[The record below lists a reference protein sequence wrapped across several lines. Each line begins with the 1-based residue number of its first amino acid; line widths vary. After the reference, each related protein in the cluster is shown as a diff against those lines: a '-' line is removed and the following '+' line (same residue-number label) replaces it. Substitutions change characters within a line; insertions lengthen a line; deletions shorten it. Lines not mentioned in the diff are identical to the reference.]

1 MSKVWPPIPATAGA
15 VVVLLAGAVGAA
27 PPTGDAAHGKRV
39 YERCAACHSLE
50 RHRTGPKHCG
60 LMGRRAGGAPGFD
73 YSKAM
78 VESKI
83 VWNRETLDR
92 FLKAPLTAVPG
103 TSMGYAG
110 VKDPKDRRDLIAFLE
125 TAADGSPACR

>member
-1 MSKVWPPIPATAGA
+1 MKNAWTPIPATAGV

-27 PPTGDAAHGKRV
+27 PPTGDGAHGKKV

-60 LMGRRAGGAPGFD
+60 LIGRRAGSAPGFK
-73 YSKAM
+73 YSAAM
-78 VESKI
+78 IESKI

-92 FLKAPLTAVPG
+92 FLQDPLTTVPG
-103 TSMGYAG
+103 TTMGYAG
-110 VKDPKDRRDLIAFLE
+110 VKNPRDRSDLIAFLE
-125 TAADGSPACR
+125 SATDGSPACR